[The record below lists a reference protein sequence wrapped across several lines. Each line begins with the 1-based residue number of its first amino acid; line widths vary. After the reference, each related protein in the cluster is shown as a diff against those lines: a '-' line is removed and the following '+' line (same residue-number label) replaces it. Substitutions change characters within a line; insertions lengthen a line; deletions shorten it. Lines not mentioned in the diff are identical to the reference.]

1 MGMEQGHFC
10 MGDKEVTYTPG
21 PGDVLFLFTSH
32 PHDPRTPEDDSDDT
46 TAESI
51 ADVKAFLVAAELAAK
66 RGDMDKAREALIE
79 AKLSIENMVGEE
91 A

>member
-1 MGMEQGHFC
+1 

-66 RGDMDKAREALIE
+66 RGEMDKAREALRE
-79 AKLSIENMVGEE
+79 AKFSIDELLG
-91 A
+91 ADA

>member
-1 MGMEQGHFC
+1 MA
-10 MGDKEVTYTPG
+10 YTPG
-21 PGDVLFLFTSH
+21 PGDSETWPMFAGH
-32 PHDPRTPEDDSDDT
+32 PHDPRAPEDDSDDT

-51 ADVKAFLVAAELAAK
+51 ADVRRFLVAAELAAK

>member
-1 MGMEQGHFC
+1 MN
-10 MGDKEVTYTPG
+10 YTAG
-21 PGDVLFLFTSH
+21 PGDSETWPMFAGH
-32 PHDPRTPEDDSDDT
+32 PHDPRAPEDDSDDT

-51 ADVKAFLVAAELAAK
+51 ADVRRFLVAAELAAK

>member
-1 MGMEQGHFC
+1 M
-10 MGDKEVTYTPG
+10 TYTPG
-21 PGDVLFLFTSH
+21 PGDILGQYSGH

-51 ADVKAFLVAAELAAK
+51 ADVRCFLVVAELAAK
-66 RGDMDKAREALIE
+66 RGEMDKAREALID
-79 AKLSIENMVGEE
+79 AKLSIENLIGVE

>member
-1 MGMEQGHFC
+1 M
-10 MGDKEVTYTPG
+10 TYTPR
-21 PGDVLFLFTSH
+21 PGDVLFLYTGH
-32 PHDPRTPEDDSDDT
+32 QHDPRTPDDDSDDT

-51 ADVKAFLVAAELAAK
+51 ADVRRFLVAAELAAK
-66 RGDMDKAREALIE
+66 RGEMDKAREALIE

>member
-1 MGMEQGHFC
+1 MVDAM
-10 MGDKEVTYTPG
+10 TYTHG
-21 PGDVLFLFTSH
+21 PGDAETWPPFAGH

-66 RGDMDKAREALIE
+66 RGEMVKAREAWLE
-79 AKLSIENMVGEE
+79 AKLSIEELLRE
-91 A
+91 